1 MCPTLKSFLDRLHA
15 DMFRVV
21 LVNSMS
27 LLCLYAVSSSL
38 YCSLK
43 LDALSYPVVGVGS
56 IGDSPKQAWS
66 PVCRIL
72 RILWPFPN
80 RH

>member
-15 DMFRVV
+15 DMYRVV

-43 LDALSYPVVGVGS
+43 LDALSYPVV
-56 IGDSPKQAWS
+56 
-66 PVCRIL
+66 
-72 RILWPFPN
+72 
-80 RH
+80 